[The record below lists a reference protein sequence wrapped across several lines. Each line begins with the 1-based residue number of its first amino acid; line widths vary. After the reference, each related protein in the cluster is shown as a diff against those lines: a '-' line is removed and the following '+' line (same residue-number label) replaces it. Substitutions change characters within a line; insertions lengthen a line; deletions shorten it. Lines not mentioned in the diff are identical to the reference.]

1 MVATFELIG
10 QLFDS
15 SFFVEVL
22 AWVVDPMECVVAEGG
37 VVWVVA

>member
-1 MVATFELIG
+1 VVTTFELVG

-22 AWVVDPMECVVAEGG
+22 TWVVYPVERVLAESG